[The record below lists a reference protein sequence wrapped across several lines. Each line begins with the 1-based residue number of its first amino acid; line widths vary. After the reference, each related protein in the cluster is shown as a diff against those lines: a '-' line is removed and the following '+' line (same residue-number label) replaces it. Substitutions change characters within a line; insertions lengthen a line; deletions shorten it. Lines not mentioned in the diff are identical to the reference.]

1 MNTSIHSGLPISES
15 NKMVM
20 YQVWHDYL
28 QPKYGEKKLCCI
40 NRDSFIAYIK
50 TEGIYVETVKYFK
63 GRFYTSNYKLGK
75 LVAKGNK

>member
-1 MNTSIHSGLPISES
+1 MIIFNQNSQ
-15 NKMVM
+15 N
-20 YQVWHDYL
+20 
-28 QPKYGEKKLCCI
+28 
-40 NRDSFIAYIK
+40 SFIAYIK